1 MTNLLELHVYKL
13 FKLTKFKVIYTFI
26 IFLYNIFAK
35 LYIYMYIYK
44 YSINYNRIK

>member
-35 LYIYMYIYK
+35 LYIYIYK
-44 YSINYNRIK
+44 YSINYNKIK